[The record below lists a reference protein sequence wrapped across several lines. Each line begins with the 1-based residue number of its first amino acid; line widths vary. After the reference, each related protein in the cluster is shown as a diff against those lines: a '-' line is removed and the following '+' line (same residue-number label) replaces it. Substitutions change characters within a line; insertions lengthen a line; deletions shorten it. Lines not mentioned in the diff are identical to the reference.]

1 MKYAELV
8 EAAKKAITEER
19 TELATDVLVERLKE
33 INHLEKALA
42 EAKAQLTML
51 LGNDIEDDDTE
62 L

>member
-42 EAKAQLTML
+42 EAKAQLTKL